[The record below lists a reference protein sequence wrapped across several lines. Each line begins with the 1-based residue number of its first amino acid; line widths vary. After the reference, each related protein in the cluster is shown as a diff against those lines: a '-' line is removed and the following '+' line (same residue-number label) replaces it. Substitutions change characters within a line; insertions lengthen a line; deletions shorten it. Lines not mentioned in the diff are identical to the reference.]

1 MIPTLINRQA
11 AKTVMTNGTR
21 RLKLRKA
28 PLTLTTAAVSRLKEL
43 SGGDHPQFLRVG
55 VKSKGCSGHSYMME
69 FTETKGKFDEIV
81 DQQGVTVLVDSKAL
95 LTVLG
100 SEMDYVEDALSSQ
113 FVFHNPNVKG
123 TCGCGESFTV

>member
-1 MIPTLINRQA
+1 MA
-11 AKTVMTNGTR
+11 HGTR
-21 RLKLRKA
+21 QLKPRKA
-28 PLTLTTAAVSRLKEL
+28 PLILTAAAVSRLKEL
-43 SGGDHPQFLRVG
+43 SSGDHPQFLRVG

-69 FTETKGKFDEIV
+69 FTDTRGQFDEIV

>member
-1 MIPTLINRQA
+1 MFPTRINALA
-11 AKTVMTNGTR
+11 AKTIMTTHGTR
-21 RLKLRKA
+21 QLKLRKA

-43 SGGDHPQFLRVG
+43 SSGDHPQFLRVG
-55 VKSKGCSGHSYMME
+55 VKSKGCSGNSYMME
-69 FTETKGKFDEIV
+69 FTETR
-81 DQQGVTVLVDSKAL
+81 GVTVLVDSKAL

-113 FVFHNPNVKG
+113 FVFRNPNVKG